1 MTCLWASMVAS
12 SSSGDA
18 AGTSMRSPAVE
29 KDSVRIQARK
39 MLKILGQYSGRKIV
53 VSDPA
58 AAQAEWKNS
67 NFEQIKS
74 LLMLNSVFSCPTM
87 SLTFSTKAEF
97 NLLVV
102 RESSTHDRGVL
113 ILTLTSSTSLLVAV
127 KQGSGWRRRSPL

>member
-1 MTCLWASMVAS
+1 
-12 SSSGDA
+12 
-18 AGTSMRSPAVE
+18 MRSPAVE